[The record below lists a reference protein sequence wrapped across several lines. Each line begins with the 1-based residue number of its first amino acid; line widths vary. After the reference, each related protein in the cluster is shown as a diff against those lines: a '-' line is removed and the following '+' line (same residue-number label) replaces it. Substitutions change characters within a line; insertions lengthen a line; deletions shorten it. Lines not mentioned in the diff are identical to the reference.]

1 MTSMSL
7 MVRMGLKI
15 SGSQM
20 MKVMKF
26 LGQLGVSAH
35 VLQYSKNINNTL
47 FKLEAI
53 PSSNFYIDLQ
63 SSKIAGITIKV
74 SFLWYA

>member
-1 MTSMSL
+1 MSL